1 MKKSKFLSGILAIL
15 LVSGLFMACKKSYDN
30 KSSSNNSATITMKN
44 SVFSNAN
51 LQIQTG
57 TNVVWNNDDT
67 TVHTVTANDNS
78 FGSGDIQPGGSFS
91 HQFSSAG
98 TFAYHDKYHDKMTGV
113 VVVTA
118 ASSGGY

>member
-1 MKKSKFLSGILAIL
+1 MKKSKFLTIILAIL
-15 LVSGLFMACKKSYDN
+15 LAGGLFIACKKSSYSN
-30 KSSSNNSATITMKN
+30 GNSNNSATITMKN

-67 TVHTVTANDNS
+67 TVHTVTANDGS

-91 HQFSSAG
+91 HQFNSAG
-98 TFAYHDKYHDKMTGV
+98 TFMYHDKYHDKMTGA